1 MTQKESVLE
10 YDGVVKELLKNAQF
24 RIRLDNSHEVIAV
37 AAGRLRKN
45 RIRVL
50 QGDRVKV
57 SVSPYDLTRGR
68 VTFRY

>member
-1 MTQKESVLE
+1 MAKEETLE
-10 YDGVVKELLKNAQF
+10 YDGVVRELLKNAMF
-24 RIRLDNSHEVIAV
+24 KILLDNGHEVTAV
-37 AAGRLRKN
+37 TAGRLRRN

-57 SVSPYDLTRGR
+57 TVSPYDLTRGR

>member
-1 MTQKESVLE
+1 MAKEETLE
-10 YDGVVKELLKNAQF
+10 YDGVVKELLKNAMF
-24 RIRLDNSHEVIAV
+24 KILLSNGHEVTAV
-37 AAGRLRKN
+37 TAGRLRRN

-57 SVSPYDLTRGR
+57 TVSPYDLTRGR

>member
-1 MTQKESVLE
+1 MVKEETLE
-10 YDGVVKELLKNAQF
+10 YDGVVKELLKNAMF
-24 RIRLDNSHEVIAV
+24 KISLDNGHEVTAV
-37 AAGRLRKN
+37 TAGRLRRN
-45 RIRVL
+45 RIRIL

>member
-1 MTQKESVLE
+1 MAKEETLE
-10 YDGVVKELLKNAQF
+10 YEGVVKELLKNAMF
-24 RIRLDNSHEVIAV
+24 KILLDNGHEITAV
-37 AAGRLRKN
+37 TSGRLRRN

-57 SVSPYDLTRGR
+57 TVSPYDLTRGR

>member
-1 MTQKESVLE
+1 MKEQTLE
-10 YDGVVKELLKNAQF
+10 YDGVVKELMKNANF
-24 RIRLDNSHEVIAV
+24 KISLDNGHEVIAV

>member
-1 MTQKESVLE
+1 MAKEETLE
-10 YDGVVKELLKNAQF
+10 YEGVVKELLKNAMF
-24 RIRLDNSHEVIAV
+24 KILLDNGHEITAV
-37 AAGRLRKN
+37 TAGRLRRN

-68 VTFRY
+68 VTFRC